1 MAICCFTDSLMS
13 SFFPHVLCNFADSS
27 LAGFYPYKTCTAG
40 VEGDCVLPKRI
51 CFCLCFSQ
59 VPQGLPTY
67 LELIS
72 LLGVSLKVQM
82 FPLNLC
88 MGKPVVINQR
98 LFFLPRTQ
106 AEIDKCSYH
115 FSLPLVNF
123 FLYPFT
129 RGVALRALFYVL
141 FCFYKGLN
149 YDSLP

>member
-1 MAICCFTDSLMS
+1 
-13 SFFPHVLCNFADSS
+13 
-27 LAGFYPYKTCTAG
+27 
-40 VEGDCVLPKRI
+40 
-51 CFCLCFSQ
+51 
-59 VPQGLPTY
+59 
-67 LELIS
+67 
-72 LLGVSLKVQM
+72 M